1 MGVDHVTAEFA
12 AHKYRD
18 LIAARG
24 GFTFGVFKEL
34 VNDIAVQFRKQEGRF
49 YVLLS
54 LTEAEHFRSVMHAR
68 HGMPLLPNELMV
80 PRPTTAALWMMSD
93 YDVVLIETTSD
104 FSHEPGSQ
112 HGAMVNCYRFLNS
125 DTYYDS
131 VALSILLRILENNS
145 CEQREKWWN
154 DIRACRRR
162 RQIAL
167 DGSVPITTLFNTKDE
182 YEYMEF
188 KAVIARVQYGLQER
202 GMLVFDAFR
211 AFNSSNSGLL
221 SCSELYGGL
230 DFLGIPFTPQQIYD
244 LVKKIAIQSEVGT
257 SIFWNFLNIVFSIL
271 LRVLCH
277 MKILNE
283 YSNRMKTKWNPEPSV
298 GWVNPILFPFLR
310 S

>member
-12 AHKYRD
+12 SHKYRD
-18 LIAARG
+18 LISARG

-68 HGMPLLPNELMV
+68 HKMPLLPNELMV

-104 FSHEPGSQ
+104 FVHEPGSQ

-125 DTYYDS
+125 DTYYDT

-167 DGSVPITTLFNTKDE
+167 DGSVPITTIFNTKDE

-244 LVKKIAIQSEVGT
+244 LVKKIAIQSEVCEKIVIALYC
-257 SIFWNFLNIVFSIL
+257 SIFF
-271 LRVLCH
+271 
-277 MKILNE
+277 
-283 YSNRMKTKWNPEPSV
+283 
-298 GWVNPILFPFLR
+298 
-310 S
+310 